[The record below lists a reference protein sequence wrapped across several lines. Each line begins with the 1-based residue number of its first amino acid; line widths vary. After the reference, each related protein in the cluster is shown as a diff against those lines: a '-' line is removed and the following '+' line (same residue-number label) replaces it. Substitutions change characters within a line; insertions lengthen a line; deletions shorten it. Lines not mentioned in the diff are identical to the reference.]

1 MTLASV
7 THLNIKPFSS
17 ELNMDDINAKLLTEQ
32 INRLKDIIESRF
44 QKMETLLDN
53 HCTLENEKLDRI
65 WSQFKAENE
74 ILTDHEKRLR
84 DVDDMVIST
93 RAGIGLI
100 QAGQAALTLIAATI
114 AAWLGGRK

>member
-1 MTLASV
+1 
-7 THLNIKPFSS
+7 
-17 ELNMDDINAKLLTEQ
+17 MDDINAKLLTEQ
-32 INRLKDIIESRF
+32 INRLKDMIESRF
-44 QKMETLLDN
+44 HKMETLLEH
-53 HCTLENEKLDRI
+53 HCTLENEKLDRV
-65 WSQFKAENE
+65 WTEFKTTNE
-74 ILTDHEKRLR
+74 VIKDHEKRLR